1 MDNPD
6 QWPVLV
12 VEDVSEIA
20 EQIEAVLLR
29 RGHRA
34 VMAANAT
41 EAMKIAEADRPG
53 LIITDLDL
61 PTFNSLIDSI
71 RLHKTLNDLV
81 VAIIDINGPEV
92 DGRSDVT
99 VLNDF
104 NQLDQLL
111 TSTIRH

>member
-1 MDNPD
+1 MDNPA

-20 EQIEAVLLR
+20 AQIEAVLLR

-34 VMAANAT
+34 VMASDAK

-61 PTFNSLIDSI
+61 PTFTLLIQTI
-71 RLHKTLNDLV
+71 RKHATLNNLV
-81 VAIIDINGPEV
+81 IAVIDINGPEV

-104 NQLDQLL
+104 NELDQLL

>member
-20 EQIEAVLLR
+20 AQIEAMLLR

-41 EAMKIAEADRPG
+41 AAMKIAEADRPR

-61 PTFNSLIDSI
+61 PTFNSLIESI
-71 RLHKTLNDLV
+71 RLHATLSDLV
-81 VAIIDINGPEV
+81 VAVIDINGPAV

>member
-20 EQIEAVLLR
+20 AQIEAMLLR

-41 EAMKIAEADRPG
+41 EAMKIAEADRPQ

-61 PTFNSLIDSI
+61 PTFNSLIESI
-71 RLHKTLNDLV
+71 RLHATLNDLV
-81 VAIIDINGPEV
+81 VAVIDINGPEV
-92 DGRSDVT
+92 DGRSGVT